1 MNGDIGI
8 KKTILV
14 VDDVAMSLTA
24 IRSILRDYYEV
35 CISKSA
41 KAALMVL
48 ERVRIDLILLD
59 LEMPEVSGFEFLKQI
74 QENPDWMKIPVICV
88 TAHSKPSDINEA
100 VVRGVRG
107 YLVKPINAQV
117 LLKKIQQ
124 MFEEQD
130 MEADIQTLMKRLS
143 ALEDFCLIGNSDRA
157 ENLVKSLKSTS
168 YTTKISIRL
177 ESIDQSISMLEYDG
191 AVEEI
196 HILMEQINADSIAK
210 SRPTPAPP
218 SSF

>member
-1 MNGDIGI
+1 MPGDMGI
-8 KKTILV
+8 KKTVLV

-41 KAALMVL
+41 KAAFMVL

-59 LEMPEVSGFEFLKQI
+59 IEMPEVNGFDFLNQM
-74 QENPDWMKIPVICV
+74 QANPEWSKIPVICV

-100 VVRGVRG
+100 IAHGVRG

-124 MFEEQD
+124 TFEEQT
-130 MEADIQTLMKRLS
+130 ADTGIQTLMKRLT
-143 ALEDFCLIGNSDRA
+143 ALEDFCLIGSDRA
-157 ENLVKSLKSTS
+157 ESLIKSLISTS

-177 ESIDQSISMLEYDG
+177 DTIDQAIGMLEYDN
-191 AVEEI
+191 AVEQI
-196 HILMEQINADSIAK
+196 HVLMNQINAESIAK
-210 SRPTPAPP
+210 SR
-218 SSF
+218 